1 MPQPTLSQVHVNQP
15 LTNVS
20 HAYINKLN
28 PVADKIF
35 PIIRSDKKTNLFY
48 KFPKDNWH
56 KLQARKRAPG
66 DQSAGTGYKLTTDSY
81 DCDVVALHH
90 DIPDQNRSNA
100 DPVLNLDAQGTVLVS
115 RQLIMRREYDFAQT
129 FFQPSTWT
137 GSSTGG
143 DISESSKKWNTSSG
157 IPITDLQSERAAMQA
172 KTGFW
177 ANTVLFGTKSWT
189 AFKNNA
195 EVIDRIK
202 YQGLPADPAKITLQA
217 AAAVLEVDQ
226 CLVADMVYN
235 TADENAATESMTSI
249 FTTDSTLMTYS
260 ESLAPGI
267 MQATAG
273 YCFGWQQYADYD
285 VVMSRFRMEWLKS
298 DRVEGEI
305 AYTFKQVAA
314 DLGVF
319 FTSCA

>member
-1 MPQPTLSQVHVNQP
+1 MPQPTLGQVHVNQP

-20 HAYINKLN
+20 HAYVNKLN

-35 PIIRSDKKTNLFY
+35 PMIRNDKKSDLFY

-81 DCDVVALHH
+81 TCDVIALHT

-115 RQLIMRREYDFAQT
+115 RQLIMRREYDFAQA
-129 FFQPSTWT
+129 FFQPSIWT

-143 DISESSKKWNTSSG
+143 DISESSKKWNTSGG
-157 IPITDLQSERAAMQA
+157 IPVTDIKAERLAMQA
-172 KTGFW
+172 KTGFYP
-177 ANTVLFGTKSWT
+177 NTVLFGTAAWQG
-189 AFKNNA
+189 FQENA
-195 EVIDRIK
+195 QVIDRIK
-202 YQGLPADPAKITLQA
+202 YMGTPGNPAQITLQA
-217 AAAVLEVDQ
+217 AAQLLEVDQ

-235 TADENAATESMTSI
+235 TANENAATESMTNM
-249 FTTDSTLMTYS
+249 FTNTSTLLTYS
-260 ESLAPGI
+260 EGLAPGI
-267 MQATAG
+267 MQAAAG
-273 YCFGWQQYADYD
+273 YCFAWTQYADYD

-305 AYTFKQVAA
+305 AYVFKQVAA

-319 FTSCA
+319 FTSCV